1 MNTIDYAKKQMQEK
15 ELSFLVLKNEPLL
28 EETTYHPKVILNSL
42 RENKHIFSGALVAT
56 LVLGRAGALLLAYG
70 GVKEVYADIISIPAV
85 ECLRSNSVKVTFSEL
100 RDNLSDLPETD
111 AADLEQKCLDIA
123 SPFQA
128 YELMDQ
134 MIPR

>member
-56 LVLGRAGALLLAYG
+56 RVLGRAGALLLAYG
-70 GVKEVYADIISIPAV
+70 GVKEVYADIIQYSGCGMSSQQQCKGNLFRA
-85 ECLRSNSVKVTFSEL
+85 ERSSE
-100 RDNLSDLPETD
+100 RSSGNRRRRSGAEMSGYRISLPG
-111 AADLEQKCLDIA
+111 I
-123 SPFQA
+123 
-128 YELMDQ
+128 
-134 MIPR
+134 